1 MKKLL
6 LLTTLLLI
14 ISCQENEETQT
25 IKIKNQYSLD
35 IPTSM
40 SLATNLNKDASLQYQ
55 NVFDDLYLMVI
66 DEPKQITNTFIKDN
80 TDFTPNLDGYSQLI
94 KSGLQTSVTN
104 PIFSQIERKQINGLK
119 SNLISL
125 SGKVENYD
133 IYYEFAHVE
142 GKNHYYQVFV
152 WTSLEKKDKLSAK
165 MKKIINS
172 FKEIKSRGN

>member
-1 MKKLL
+1 
-6 LLTTLLLI
+6 
-14 ISCQENEETQT
+14 
-25 IKIKNQYSLD
+25 
-35 IPTSM
+35 
-40 SLATNLNKDASLQYQ
+40 
-55 NVFDDLYLMVI
+55 MVI

>member
-6 LLTTLLLI
+6 LLATLFFI
-14 ISCQENEETQT
+14 ISCQENEKTQT

-35 IPTSM
+35 LPESL
-40 SLATNLNKDASLQYQ
+40 SLATNLNNEASLQYQ
-55 NVFDDLYLMVI
+55 NVFDDLYVIVI
-66 DEPKQITNTFIKDN
+66 DESKQEINSYMEDN
-80 TDFTPNLDGYSQLI
+80 TDFPPNLNGYTQLL

-104 PIFSQIERKQINGLK
+104 PIFSETEKKQINGLK
-119 SNLISL
+119 SHLISL
-125 SGKVENYD
+125 SGKVDDYE

-152 WTSLEKKDKLSAK
+152 WTSLEKKNKLSPK

-172 FKEIKSRGN
+172 FKELKSRGK